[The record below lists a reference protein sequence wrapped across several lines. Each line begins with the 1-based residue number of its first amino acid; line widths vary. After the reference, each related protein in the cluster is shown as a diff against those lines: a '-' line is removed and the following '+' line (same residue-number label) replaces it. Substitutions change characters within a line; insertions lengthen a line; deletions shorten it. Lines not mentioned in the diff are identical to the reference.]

1 MDEVKFTELAA
12 LYAIGALDGDDLR
25 AFEQYLRTASEA
37 EKRELRELTEVSAM
51 MPLALP
57 QPPVPAGVKSRL
69 MARVNTEAKE
79 EAVKEIESKPA
90 PAKVPNFTPHR
101 KRFSFFDLFSWQPVL
116 TAATLLLA
124 ITSGLLLWQNSR
136 VSQERDQLAQQV
148 AELSRENVATKQ
160 QLDELVTQTTKFVS
174 LAGQEAPNAN
184 AKVFWDTKR
193 NEWVVYIFN
202 LPAAPP
208 DKDYQ
213 LWYITSDQ
221 QKVSARVFGTDDK
234 GRTQLR
240 IALPQNVAPRIAAT
254 AVTLEPKG
262 GSPQPT
268 SGLYLVGQ
276 IGA

>member
-1 MDEVKFTELAA
+1 MDEAKFTEWAA
-12 LYAIGALDGDDLR
+12 LYAIGALDGAELQG
-25 AFEQYLRTASEA
+25 FEQYLRTASEA
-37 EKRELRELTEVSAM
+37 EQRILRELTDVSSL

-57 QPPVPAGVKSRL
+57 QPTVPPQLKSRL
-69 MARVNTEAKE
+69 MARVNE
-79 EAVKEIESKPA
+79 ERAAVAEPQPTTTQILKL
-90 PAKVPNFTPHR
+90 TPPP
-101 KRFSFFDLFSWQPVL
+101 KRFSLFDLFSWQPVL

-124 ITSGLLLWQNSR
+124 ITSGLLLWQNSQVTR
-136 VSQERDQLAQQV
+136 ERDQLAQQV
-148 AELSRENVATKQ
+148 AELSQLNVATQK

-174 LAGQEAPNAN
+174 LSGQEAPNAN

-202 LPAAPP
+202 LPAAPA

-221 QKVSARVFGTDDK
+221 QKVSAKVFGTDAS
-234 GRTQLR
+234 GRTELR
-240 IALPQNVAPRIAAT
+240 IALPQNVAPRLAAT

-276 IGA
+276 VGT